1 MSRIQPDGQG
11 GCGDDHGRKRHT
23 QRRAEKLDTPGPD
36 HSLGGEGRKP
46 REEEHPQQAANREAA
61 LFKLSLFKLSGM
73 ASSRCQVSKTKINS
87 IV

>member
-46 REEEHPQQAANREAA
+46 QEEAANQEAA